1 MKKFIMTI
9 ICFMFLI
16 PSVLLAEEL
25 TKGKKDLISCSIRTA
40 PCISSGKTN
49 HKINVSNKEVS
60 GK

>member
-25 TKGKKDLISCSIRTA
+25 TKGKKDTII
-40 PCISSGKTN
+40 IGKVKVLDSVKALVIYVN
-49 HKINVSNKEVS
+49 
-60 GK
+60 